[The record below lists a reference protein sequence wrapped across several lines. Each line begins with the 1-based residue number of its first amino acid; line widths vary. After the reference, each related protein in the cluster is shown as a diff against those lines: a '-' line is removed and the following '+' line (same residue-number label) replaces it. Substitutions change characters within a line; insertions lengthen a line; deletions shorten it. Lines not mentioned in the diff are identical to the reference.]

1 MSFLDKIH
9 RCNRRDLAR
18 YIPFC
23 ADGIQLG
30 WITPERADALLSFAA
45 VFTPTRQHPASKHK
59 GVTFIAD
66 LATPTAR
73 SAAVAAIIPDLPP
86 PLFAEPRRELYGIK
100 NRWAEAQ
107 AFRLDRALVPAFGAR
122 SFGVHL
128 NGYVRRGDDFSL
140 WIGTRAPDLK
150 VEPGKRDNMV
160 AGGQPADLTLM
171 DNLIKE
177 CGEEAHLH
185 PALARRATPAG
196 LVSYAFDAPE
206 GLRADT
212 LFCYDLAV
220 PEDVAPQPS
229 EEITRFDLMPIKD
242 VLAMV
247 RDIDTFK
254 FNVGLVILDF
264 AMRHGLIGPE
274 TEADYDAIA
283 CGLRERPQPLV

>member
-1 MSFLDKIH
+1 MSFLDRIH

-73 SAAVAAIIPDLPP
+73 SAAVAAIVPDLPP
-86 PLFAEPRRELYGIK
+86 PLFAKPRRELYGIK
-100 NRWAEAQ
+100 NHWAKAQ

-160 AGGQPADLTLM
+160 AGGQPADLSLM

-212 LFCYDLAV
+212 LFCYDLEV
-220 PEDVAPQPS
+220 PEDVAP
-229 EEITRFDLMPIKD
+229 
-242 VLAMV
+242 
-247 RDIDTFK
+247 
-254 FNVGLVILDF
+254 
-264 AMRHGLIGPE
+264 
-274 TEADYDAIA
+274 
-283 CGLRERPQPLV
+283 